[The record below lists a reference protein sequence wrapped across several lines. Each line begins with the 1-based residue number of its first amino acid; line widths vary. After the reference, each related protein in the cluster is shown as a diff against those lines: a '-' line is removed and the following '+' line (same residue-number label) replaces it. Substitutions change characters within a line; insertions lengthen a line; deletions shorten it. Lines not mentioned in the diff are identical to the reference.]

1 MRNILFELKKM
12 MYYRKGFWCI
22 VLFLAAS
29 LLSLAVTIQPHNLDM
44 EKYWDG
50 YAYYLEQV
58 AGPYS
63 SEKAAYIEKEAQNIA
78 EASKLRE
85 ELLDRYYDGELSLRE
100 FEQQFSEQETV
111 LQYQQG
117 FEVLYDQYLYV
128 SENTENRFFLPTNG
142 WNGLF
147 EQNVFPFLL
156 FLLILVLIVPVF
168 CSEIGNQMDVLICTT
183 REGKKAVSSQMV
195 LAGTIAVL
203 LCLLDGIVRFVFVNM
218 KYGLPYG
225 DAPLQ
230 SLSYF
235 GDYTGKVSLMDGYWN
250 MVLLRCVGGFT
261 LAVFIL
267 FLSVLVR
274 KYALTLFITASAV
287 LLPYL
292 ALTSNQ
298 IHHFPH
304 PLAFLMPL
312 DFFKGTVISS
322 DPMTGEEVTLF
333 QEVSRT
339 ELYFMII
346 VLVCIAIGLLL
357 WIRKRTAN
365 QWNTSRK
372 SSRFLL
378 PGLFLCAFVLSGCSS
393 ASEMNT
399 GNTAYNTSA
408 ISSVS
413 GYEMLLDEQN
423 RPTYLRNLEDESTIM
438 LNRSPF
444 AETVNEGIIQ
454 SVFCQDDDVY
464 YLKTRTESYIDRVG
478 FYNSTVD
485 LVSITKLDTQTL
497 EETVVWEQVISTG
510 RAVLGIEYNVPDRWE
525 FLNKYHTFFL
535 NEDSIFFA
543 CHTNIRKVD
552 RKTNRVSIIDIPANH
567 NIAFDGKSIYF
578 LDSFSAL
585 IQYDTFSGE
594 ETELSDIVAEDFFLT
609 KEAIF
614 FINRLD
620 DNKIYTCDLKG
631 ERIRKVA
638 DVSARLLTVD
648 HQYIRYVDSANG
660 EQGQIP
666 RLFLIHP

>member
-1 MRNILFELKKM
+1 MRNILLELKKM

-29 LLSLAVTIQPHNLDM
+29 LLSLAVTAQPQNLDM

-50 YAYYLEQV
+50 YTYYLEQV

-63 SEKAAYIEKEAQNIA
+63 SEKAAYIETEAQNIA

-100 FEQQFSEQETV
+100 FEQQFSEQEKV

-203 LCLLDGIVRFVFVNM
+203 LCLLDGTVRFVFFNM

-235 GDYTGKVSLMDGYWN
+235 GEYTGKVSLMDGYWN

-322 DPMTGEEVTLF
+322 DPMTEEEVTLF

-339 ELYFMII
+339 ELYVMII
-346 VLVCIAIGLLL
+346 VLICAAIGLLF

-365 QWNTSRK
+365 QWNKSRK
-372 SSRFLL
+372 SRSLL
-378 PGLFLCAFVLSGCSS
+378 SCLLLCALVLSGCSS
-393 ASEMNT
+393 ASETNT

-408 ISSVS
+408 ISSIP

-423 RPTYLRNLEDESTIM
+423 RPAYLRNLEDESTIM

-444 AETVNEGIIQ
+444 AESVNEGTIQ

-478 FYNSTVD
+478 FYNSSVD

-567 NIAFDGKSIYF
+567 NIAFDGTSIYF
-578 LDSFSAL
+578 LDSLSSL
-585 IQYDTFSGE
+585 IRYDTFSGE
-594 ETELSDIVAEDFFLT
+594 KTELSGIVAEDFFLT
-609 KEAIF
+609 EEAIF

-620 DNKIYTCDLKG
+620 NNKIYTCDLKG

-638 DVSARLLTVD
+638 DVSARSLTVD
-648 HQYIRYVDSANG
+648 YQYIRYVDNANG
-660 EQGQIP
+660 KQGQIP
-666 RLFLIHP
+666 RLYLIHP

>member
-1 MRNILFELKKM
+1 MTLQEVTAMRTILFELKKM
-12 MYYRKGFWCI
+12 MYYRKGFWYI
-22 VLFLAAS
+22 VLFFAVS
-29 LLSLAVTIQPHNLDM
+29 LLSLAVTAKPQNLDM

-50 YAYYLEQV
+50 YTYYLEQV
-58 AGPYS
+58 AGQYS
-63 SEKAAYIEKEAQNIA
+63 SEKATYIEKEAQNIA

-85 ELLDRYYDGELSLRE
+85 ELLDRYYDGELTLRE
-100 FEQQFSEQETV
+100 FEQRFSELETV

-117 FEVLYDQYLYV
+117 FEVLYDQYLYI

-156 FLLILVLIVPVF
+156 FLMILVLIVPVF
-168 CSEIGNQMDVLICTT
+168 CSEIGNQMDILICTT
-183 REGKKAVSSQMV
+183 KEGKKAVFSQMM
-195 LAGTIAVL
+195 LAGSVAVL
-203 LCLLDGIVRFVFVNM
+203 LCFLDGIIRFVFFDL

-250 MVLLRCVGGFT
+250 MVLLRCIGGFI

-267 FLSVLVR
+267 FVSVLVR
-274 KYALTLFITASAV
+274 KYALTLLITASAV

-312 DFFKGTVISS
+312 DFFKGTVISR
-322 DPMTGEEVTLF
+322 DPMTGEEVTMF
-333 QEVSRT
+333 QEVSCT
-339 ELYFMII
+339 ELYCMII
-346 VLVCIAIGLLL
+346 VLVCIVIGLLL

-372 SSRFLL
+372 SSRSLF
-378 PGLFLCAFVLSGCSS
+378 PCLFLCAFVLSGCTST
-393 ASEMNT
+393 AEIPA

-423 RPTYLRNLEDESTIM
+423 RPAYLRNLEDESTIM

-444 AETVNEGIIQ
+444 AETVNEGTIQ

-585 IQYDTFSGE
+585 IQYDTSSGK
-594 ETELSDIVAEDFFLT
+594 ETELSGIVAEDFFLT
-609 KEAIF
+609 EKAIF

-620 DNKIYTCDLKG
+620 DNKIYTCDLQG
-631 ERIRKVA
+631 ERIREALIKA
-638 DVSARLLTVD
+638 
-648 HQYIRYVDSANG
+648 HYNQCFPN
-660 EQGQIP
+660 
-666 RLFLIHP
+666 FLYAPALG

>member
-29 LLSLAVTIQPHNLDM
+29 MLSLAVTIQPHNLDM

-168 CSEIGNQMDVLICTT
+168 CSEIGNQMDGLICTT

-339 ELYFMII
+339 ELCFMII
-346 VLVCIAIGLLL
+346 VLVCAAIGLLL
-357 WIRKRTAN
+357 WIRKHTAN
-365 QWNTSRK
+365 QWNK
-372 SSRFLL
+372 SKKSNHSLL
-378 PGLFLCAFVLSGCSS
+378 PCLLLCAFVFSGCSS
-393 ASEMNT
+393 TSEMNT

-408 ISSVS
+408 ISTIT

-423 RPTYLRNLEDESTIM
+423 RPSYLRNLEDESTIM

-444 AETVNEGIIQ
+444 AETVNEGTIQ

-638 DVSARLLTVD
+638 DVSARSLTVD

>member
-85 ELLDRYYDGELSLRE
+85 ELLDRYYDGELSLHE

-203 LCLLDGIVRFVFVNM
+203 LCLLDGIVRFVFFNM

-339 ELYFMII
+339 ELYLMII
-346 VLVCIAIGLLL
+346 VLVCIAIGLLF

-372 SSRFLL
+372 SSHSLL
-378 PGLFLCAFVLSGCSS
+378 PCLFLCAFVLSGCGS
-393 ASEMNT
+393 ASGMNT

-423 RPTYLRNLEDESTIM
+423 RPAYLRNLEDESTIM

-444 AETVNEGIIQ
+444 AETVNEGTIQ

-535 NEDSIFFA
+535 NEDSIYFA

-585 IQYDTFSGE
+585 IQYDTSSGE

-638 DVSARLLTVD
+638 DVSARSLTVD
-648 HQYIRYVDSANG
+648 YQYIRYVDNANG

-666 RLFLIHP
+666 RLYLIHP

>member
-1 MRNILFELKKM
+1 
-12 MYYRKGFWCI
+12 
-22 VLFLAAS
+22 
-29 LLSLAVTIQPHNLDM
+29 
-44 EKYWDG
+44 
-50 YAYYLEQV
+50 
-58 AGPYS
+58 
-63 SEKAAYIEKEAQNIA
+63 
-78 EASKLRE
+78 
-85 ELLDRYYDGELSLRE
+85 
-100 FEQQFSEQETV
+100 
-111 LQYQQG
+111 
-117 FEVLYDQYLYV
+117 
-128 SENTENRFFLPTNG
+128 
-142 WNGLF
+142 
-147 EQNVFPFLL
+147 
-156 FLLILVLIVPVF
+156 
-168 CSEIGNQMDVLICTT
+168 MDVLICTT

-203 LCLLDGIVRFVFVNM
+203 LCLLDGIVRFVFFNM
-218 KYGLPYG
+218 KYALPYG

-372 SSRFLL
+372 SSRSLL

-423 RPTYLRNLEDESTIM
+423 RPAYLRNLEDESTIM

-444 AETVNEGIIQ
+444 AETVNEGTIQ

-510 RAVLGIEYNVPDRWE
+510 RSVLGIEYNVPDRWE

-631 ERIRKVA
+631 ERVRKVA
-638 DVSARLLTVD
+638 DVSAKSLTVD

>member
-1 MRNILFELKKM
+1 MRNTLFELKKM

-22 VLFLAAS
+22 VLFLAAN
-29 LLSLAVTIQPHNLDM
+29 LLSLAVTAQPQNLDM

-50 YAYYLEQV
+50 YTYYLEQV
-58 AGPYS
+58 AGSYS
-63 SEKAAYIEKEAQNIA
+63 SEKSAYIEKEAQNIA
-78 EASKLRE
+78 EALKLHE

-100 FEQQFSEQETV
+100 FEQQFSEQEKV

-183 REGKKAVSSQMV
+183 REGKKAVSSQMM
-195 LAGTIAVL
+195 LAGTVAVL
-203 LCLLDGIVRFVFVNM
+203 LCLLDGIVRFVFFSM

-261 LAVFIL
+261 LAVLIL

-312 DFFKGTVISS
+312 DLFKGTIISS
-322 DPMTGEEVTLF
+322 DPMTGEEVTIF
-333 QEVSRT
+333 QEVSCT
-339 ELYFMII
+339 ELYGMII
-346 VLVCIAIGLLL
+346 VLICIAASLLL
-357 WIRKRTAN
+357 WIRKHTAN
-365 QWNTSRK
+365 QWTGSKKRNRS
-372 SSRFLL
+372 LL
-378 PGLFLCAFVLSGCSS
+378 PCLFLCIFVLSGCNS

-399 GNTAYNTSA
+399 GSTVYNTSA
-408 ISSVS
+408 ISSIS
-413 GYEMLLDEQN
+413 GHEMVLDEQN
-423 RPTYLRNLEDESTIM
+423 RPSHLRNLKDDNTII
-438 LNRSPF
+438 LNGSPF
-444 AETVNEGIIQ
+444 AESVNEGTIQ
-454 SVFCQDDDVY
+454 SVFCQGDDVY
-464 YLKTRTESYIDRVG
+464 YLQTRTESYIDRVG

-535 NEDSIFFA
+535 NKDSLFFV
-543 CHTNIRKVD
+543 CNTNVRKVD
-552 RKTNRVSIIDIPANH
+552 RKTNKVSIIDIPANQ
-567 NIAFDGKSIYF
+567 NIAFDGTSIYYINS
-578 LDSFSAL
+578 LSVL
-585 IQYDTFSGE
+585 MQYNTFSDEAIEIAG
-594 ETELSDIVAEDFFLT
+594 IVAEDFFLT
-609 KEAIF
+609 EESIF

-620 DNKIYTCDLKG
+620 ENKIYSCGFDG
-631 ERIRKVA
+631 DNVQKVA
-638 DVSARLLTVD
+638 DVSARSLIVD
-648 HQYIRYVDSANG
+648 HQYIRYIDMANG
-660 EQGQIP
+660 EQVQIP
-666 RLFLIHP
+666 IR